1 MTKVKS
7 DDAHDRRANVVF
19 KPAFCHVY
27 NIVKSKLV
35 PDLLNKI
42 VFLTPRIN
50 GFNTLSNLPK
60 KKIVLAFPCHAF

>member
-19 KPAFCHVY
+19 KLAFCHVY

-35 PDLLNKI
+35 PDLTKL
-42 VFLTPRIN
+42 F
-50 GFNTLSNLPK
+50 S
-60 KKIVLAFPCHAF
+60 